1 MSNKKISRS
10 NGATGPVNKVVAWS
24 TIALQALYPALLSFT
39 PTISHASAVKASQT
53 AAEQQELRGL
63 SSPAAQAGRSI
74 ENGHAGSFAANTV
87 SAQATKE
94 VVEWLQKYG
103 NARIQL
109 NVDDAFSLKDS
120 SFDFLYPW
128 IDTKQHVLF
137 SQTSLHRTDDRT
149 QTNIGMGYRYFT
161 ADNSMLGANLFY
173 DYDFTHVWVQ
183 ALSIGEI
190 IYMQAQMLI

>member
-1 MSNKKISRS
+1 MGQQAPLIRLSHGQQSLCRLCILPFLASRQPS
-10 NGATGPVNKVVAWS
+10 AMRQPLRHRRPPQNSKNCAAC
-24 TIALQALYPALLSFT
+24 LLS
-39 PTISHASAVKASQT
+39 PRRL
-53 AAEQQELRGL
+53 AEVLKRPCGQ
-63 SSPAAQAGRSI
+63 
-74 ENGHAGSFAANTV
+74 FAANTV

-120 SFDFLYPW
+120 AFDFLYPW

-161 ADNSMLGANLFY
+161 AD
-173 DYDFTHVWVQ
+173 
-183 ALSIGEI
+183 
-190 IYMQAQMLI
+190 